1 MGASAWLETTEVEVD
16 PGTESAVEMRVRN
29 TGAVMDE
36 FSFSPVGMA
45 QGWIS
50 VEPSIVSLFPGA
62 EEGVQIHF
70 RPPRLHTTLAGA
82 SPFAVKVVPREDPE
96 STAVVEGTLHVT
108 RSKSVAS
115 TWCPRP
121 LAAGGSGRHTLVVR
135 NTGNAALP
143 IRLGGVDPKDQLRFD
158 FNPSTVLVEPG
169 TAQHARVQRAAP
181 PRLLERR
188 TPGRGRSSSS
198 STKRARTSP
207 RSSPA
212 PCCRSPCCRAGWARP
227 SPASPPALV
236 AFIALWFL
244 LFKPAIEDTA
254 RDAVHD
260 ELAPIETAL
269 VASGITLPPTSVK
282 GGTVPPPAPTTTT
295 ISPLGEPVRV
305 PAVAGQPAV
314 HRGRRGRRCYV
325 TDLVLQNPDSN
336 TGRITI
342 AIDGQPV
349 FDSALDFF
357 RDLDRHLVAPL
368 QVPAGSNLSPPSCAP
383 GPRVGSA
390 RPPPPSAPSSSRTS
404 AAETGRVGPGRRVS
418 VRDASPA
425 TFPAPKAGFAPKAP
439 VTGRRVQLSAPASA
453 TARGE
458 RRRGPEGGA
467 GGSLEPAGLLHQ
479 HRGRSRRRLDRRPPR
494 PCECRRR
501 SPSARRSRR

>member
-96 STAVVEGTLHVT
+96 STAVVEGTLHVVPFEERGVDVVPAT
-108 RSKSVAS
+108 SRGRRV
-115 TWCPRP
+115 
-121 LAAGGSGRHTLVVR
+121 GRHTLVVR

-158 FNPSTVLVEPG
+158 FNPSTLLVEPG
-169 TAQHARVQRAAP
+169 TAQHARVQVR
-181 PRLLERR
+181 PRH
-188 TPGRGRSSSS
+188 GFWSGD
-198 STKRARTSP
+198 ARTWP
-207 RSSPA
+207 FQLILDEEGKDQPQIV
-212 PCCRSPCCRAGWARP
+212 AGAMLQEPLLP
-227 SPASPPALV
+227 SWLGKAVAGVAAGLL

-244 LFKPAIEDTA
+244 LLKPAVENTA
-254 RDAVHD
+254 EDAVQG

-269 VASGITLPPTSVK
+269 AASGITLPPTSVK

-295 ISPLGEPVRV
+295 ISPLGEPVEFRLSLAIPQYTV
-305 PAVAGQPAV
+305 PSGQTL
-314 HRGRRGRRCYV
+314 YV
-325 TDLVLQNPDSN
+325 TDLVMQNPDSN

-349 FDSALDFF
+349 FDSSLDFF
-357 RDLDRHLVAPL
+357 RDLDRHFVSPL
-368 QVPAGSNLSPPSCAP
+368 LVPAGSNLTTTVVCTGPPGGQC
-383 GPRVGSA
+383 
-390 RPPPPSAPSSSRTS
+390 T
-404 AAETGRVGPGRRVS
+404 AA
-418 VRDASPA
+418 A
-425 TFPAPKAGFAPKAP
+425 TF
-439 VTGRRVQLSAPASA
+439 
-453 TARGE
+453 
-458 RRRGPEGGA
+458 GA
-467 GGSLEPAGLLHQ
+467 FIKSN
-479 HRGRSRRRLDRRPPR
+479 
-494 PCECRRR
+494 
-501 SPSARRSRR
+501 

>member
-1 MGASAWLETTEVEVD
+1 MGASAWLEITEVEVD

-29 TGAVMDE
+29 TGSVLDE

-96 STAVVEGTLHVT
+96 STSVVEGTLYVT
-108 RSKSVAS
+108 PFDERGVDLVPATS
-115 TWCPRP
+115 R
-121 LAAGGSGRHTLVVR
+121 GRRVGTHELIVR
-135 NTGNAALP
+135 NTGNSALP

-158 FNPSTVLVEPG
+158 FNPSTVLDEPG
-169 TAQHARVQRAAP
+169 TAQHSRVRVRP
-181 PRLLERR
+181 RR
-188 TPGRGRSSSS
+188 TFWTGD
-198 STKRARTSP
+198 ARTWP
-207 RSSPA
+207 FQLILDEEGKDQPQIVGGAMMQEPLA
-212 PCCRSPCCRAGWARP
+212 PSWLGRAILGVA
-227 SPASPPALV
+227 AGLV

-260 ELAPIETAL
+260 ELAPIQTAL

-295 ISPLGEPVRV
+295 ISPLGDPVEFRLSLAS
-305 PAVAGQPAV
+305 PQYTVAPGQTLF
-314 HRGRRGRRCYV
+314 V

-357 RDLDRHLVAPL
+357 RDLDRHFVAPL
-368 QVPAGSNLSPPSCAP
+368 RVPAGSNLVTTVVCTGPPGGQC
-383 GPRVGSA
+383 
-390 RPPPPSAPSSSRTS
+390 S
-404 AAETGRVGPGRRVS
+404 AA
-418 VRDASPA
+418 A
-425 TFPAPKAGFAPKAP
+425 TFSGFNR
-439 VTGRRVQLSAPASA
+439 TN
-453 TARGE
+453 
-458 RRRGPEGGA
+458 
-467 GGSLEPAGLLHQ
+467 
-479 HRGRSRRRLDRRPPR
+479 
-494 PCECRRR
+494 
-501 SPSARRSRR
+501 